1 MVKGDRVMSQT
12 NFSKIGRS
20 KGDKAFDTINFIIS
34 ILILIVI
41 LYPLYLIVISSIS
54 DPNLVNS
61 GQITFWPKGITLKGY
76 ELTFGNSNI
85 WMGYRNTIMYT
96 VLNVALSLFIIIPAG
111 YALSRR
117 DLPGRNIFMFL
128 IVFTMFVSG
137 GIIPKYLVVRG
148 LGMINTIWAVF
159 VPSAVSVFNLSV
171 TRNFFATTI
180 PEELLDSAKMDGES
194 NTNFFFRI
202 VIPLSFPIIVVMAL
216 FNAVSEWN
224 SFFPALIYLSDYAL
238 YPLQLIIR
246 EILLASSVNAL
257 DEGMD
262 PQELREMQQ
271 AAELVKYAVIMVA
284 SIPMLILYPFLQ
296 RYFVKG
302 VMIGSIKG

>member
-1 MVKGDRVMSQT
+1 MSKVT
-12 NFSKIGRS
+12 GPKIGVSR
-20 KGDKAFDTINFIIS
+20 GDKAFDIINFIFSAI
-34 ILILIVI
+34 ILIII
-41 LYPLYLIVISSIS
+41 LYPLYLIVISSMS

-61 GQITFWPKGITLKGY
+61 GQITFWPKGLTFKGY

-85 WMGYRNTIMYT
+85 WMGYRNTLMYT
-96 VLNVALSLFIIIPAG
+96 VLNVALSLSIIIPAG
-111 YALSRR
+111 YALSRK

-128 IVFTMFVSG
+128 IVFTMFFSG
-137 GIIPKYLVVRG
+137 GIIPKYLVVKG

-159 VPSAVSVFNLSV
+159 VPSAVSVFNLIV
-171 TRNFFATTI
+171 TRTFFMTTI
-180 PEELLDSAKMDGES
+180 PNELLDSAKIDGAS

-202 VIPLSFPIIVVMAL
+202 VIPLSFPIIAVMAL

-224 SFFPALIYLSDYAL
+224 SFFPALIYLNDYPL

-246 EILLASSVNAL
+246 EILLSSSVNAL

>member
-1 MVKGDRVMSQT
+1 MSKET
-12 NFSKIGRS
+12 ASTISTS
-20 KGDKAFDTINFIIS
+20 KGDKVFDIVNLIFSLLVLTI
-34 ILILIVI
+34 I
-41 LYPLYLIVISSIS
+41 LYPLYLIVISSMS

-61 GQITFWPKGITLKGY
+61 GQITFWPKGLTFKGY

-85 WMGYRNTIMYT
+85 WMGYRNTLMYT
-96 VLNVALSLFIIIPAG
+96 VLNVLLSLAIIIPAG
-111 YALSRR
+111 YALSRK
-117 DLPGRNIFMFL
+117 DLVGRTFFMFL
-128 IVFTMFVSG
+128 IVFTMFFSG
-137 GIIPKYLVVRG
+137 GIIPKYLVVKG

-159 VPSAVSVFNLSV
+159 VPSAVSVFNLIV
-171 TRNFFATTI
+171 TRTFFSTTI
-180 PEELLDSAKMDGES
+180 PDELLDSAKIDGAS
-194 NTNFFFRI
+194 NTKFFFKI
-202 VIPLSFPIIVVMAL
+202 VVPLSFPIIAVMAL

-224 SFFPALIYLSDYAL
+224 SFFPALIYLNDYAL

-246 EILLASSVNAL
+246 EILLSSSVNAL

-262 PQELREMQQ
+262 PAELREMQQ